1 MLSWLY
7 VAVGGAA
14 GAVARYGMALLVRS
28 YTDTQWPLATFAV
41 NALGAIGIGILA
53 VLLERQMVHAEMRA
67 LAMVG
72 FFGAF
77 TTLSTVSLELL
88 QMFERGQLALGLL
101 YGLASLLICVVG
113 AASGV
118 VLTRML
124 L

>member
-53 VLLERQMVHAEMRA
+53 VLLERQMVNTEMRA

-101 YGLASLLICVVG
+101 YGLASLLICVFG

>member
-28 YTDTQWPLATFAV
+28 CTDTQWPLATFAV

-53 VLLERQMVHAEMRA
+53 VLLERQMVHTEMRA

>member
-28 YTDTQWPLATFAV
+28 YTDTHWPLATFAV

-53 VLLERQMVHAEMRA
+53 VLLERQMVHTEMRA

-101 YGLASLLICVVG
+101 YGLASLLICVLG

>member
-14 GAVARYGMALLVRS
+14 GAVARHGMALLVRS
-28 YTDTQWPLATFAV
+28 CTDTQLPLATFVV
-41 NALGAIGIGILA
+41 NALGAIGIGIVA
-53 VLLERQMVHAEMRA
+53 VLLERQLVHAEMRA
-67 LAMVG
+67 LGMVG

-88 QMFERGQLALGLL
+88 QMFERGQLILGLL
-101 YGLASLLICVVG
+101 YGLASLLICVLG